1 MTSKER
7 ASALFDTIADCP
19 ECPIRTACD
28 RLADIDCIDK
38 LVMFVEGRLEGDNV
52 EIAYDV
58 NGERYLILR
67 DYPHKPEG
75 GGGGRVIPM
84 GK

>member
-7 ASALFDTIADCP
+7 ASALFDTLRDCE

-28 RLADIDCIDK
+28 RLDDIDCIDK

-52 EIAYDV
+52 ETAYDID
-58 NGERYLILR
+58 GKRWLILR
-67 DYPHKPEG
+67 NSPHKPEG
-75 GGGGRVIPM
+75 GGSGLAIPM